1 GHHHRRVGG
10 VGARGDRGDRDDAVV
25 DREVLALDPHRVR
38 GTADD
43 VLVLGGG
50 AAGVVVRALAGR
62 VGGGE
67 GAGGVAA
74 VAGGVVVPGVGG
86 QHLAE
91 GLLGVG
97 EHDAVLRALRPGDR
111 GDHGGQV
118 QLEVLRVL
126 GLLRR
131 FVPQAL

>member
-1 GHHHRRVGG
+1 HRGVGR

-25 DREVLALDPHRVR
+25 DREVLALDLDRVR
-38 GTADD
+38 GAADD

-67 GAGGVAA
+67 GAGGVRT

-91 GLLGVG
+91 GLLGIG

-111 GDHGGQV
+111 G
-118 QLEVLRVL
+118 
-126 GLLRR
+126 
-131 FVPQAL
+131 